1 MVSQPA
7 GFQIINKACM
17 TNSDSKLPDDYAE
30 DEVKATTSD
39 RLRVTLEIAIAAL
52 ILTGIYYLFAPDEEI
67 DLAPPLEESQ
77 IDPIIR
83 AQIDSAKQTTPSEMQ
98 NDTVVEAAAVEEQ
111 SLALATGSTETGG
124 ERSPIDGGSARD
136 LISRLRSGKA
146 SLTAEQILDQV
157 TSFQDDGRPTDAY
170 LLLFYAAREGDGMAA
185 YTLASMH
192 DPNHFSDGN
201 PLLENP
207 DAYQAHKWY
216 SAAADKGVAEASERL
231 RDLRKRT
238 EERAKKGDHAAQRL
252 LLNWR

>member
-1 MVSQPA
+1 
-7 GFQIINKACM
+7 M

-30 DEVKATTSD
+30 EEVKTTTSD

-52 ILTGIYYLFAPDEEI
+52 ILVGIYYLFAPDEEI

-83 AQIDSAKQTTPSEMQ
+83 AQIDSAKQTPPDATQTIPAEKQ
-98 NDTVVEAAAVEEQ
+98 NDTTADAAAVEEQ
-111 SLALATGSTETGG
+111 SLALATSPTAAGSG
-124 ERSPIDGGSARD
+124 EKNLNDGGSARD
-136 LISRLRSGKA
+136 LISRLRSGEA
-146 SLTAEQILDQV
+146 SLTTEQILDQA
-157 TSFQDDGRPTDAY
+157 TRYQDNGRPTDAY

-192 DPNHFSDGN
+192 DPNHFSEDN

-216 SAAADKGVAEASERL
+216 SAAADKGVAEADERL
-231 RDLRKRT
+231 RVLRKST
-238 EERAKKGDHAAQRL
+238 EERAKKGDYAAQRL
-252 LLNWR
+252 LLNWQ